1 MPDATRRSRG
11 TWNAEQDQMKL
22 LISAYAC
29 APNRGSEHAVGWAW
43 VMEAHRL
50 GHEVWV
56 LASPAH
62 RNSIELACRASA
74 DLASIHWIFP
84 EVKGWPLRQGSEPK
98 WERTY
103 NLLWQRAAARHAR
116 DLLEE
121 THIDLVH
128 HVTWA
133 GIRAPTFLGRL
144 GPPLIV
150 GPIGGGESSPPSL
163 RVGLGMRG
171 RLLEGIRDLSNAT
184 IGLNPL
190 VRRGLLD
197 AALIFVSTE
206 DTQRLLARALHR
218 ASIVFSQVGLPD
230 RPEVR
235 DRSSAAASP
244 RFIYAGR
251 LLYWKG
257 LHIALRA
264 FAEIVK
270 NAPGARF
277 TIVGDGPERARLGA
291 QVKALRLGDHV
302 DFIPRLPQ
310 QQLFE
315 LFDNNDLMLFPSLHD
330 SGGFVVVE
338 AMSRGLPVA
347 CLDLGGPRDIV
358 TADSGIVVGTHG
370 RNTQS
375 VAAAMAEEILCL
387 LDTPGRLAELSVGAI
402 ERAQHFLTRNRVP
415 DFYRRVAE
423 FGIGR
428 GGAHGIARRPAALP
442 MKARSA
448 SASAGGL

>member
-1 MPDATRRSRG
+1 M
-11 TWNAEQDQMKL
+11 NL

-43 VMEAHRL
+43 VTEAHRL
-50 GHEVWV
+50 GHDVWV

-62 RNSIELACRASA
+62 RDAIELACRASA
-74 DLASIHWIFP
+74 DLATIRWIFP
-84 EVKGWPLRQGSEPK
+84 EVKGWPLRQGCEPK

-116 DLLEE
+116 DLLEK
-121 THIDLVH
+121 TPIDLIH

-150 GPIGGGESSPPSL
+150 GPIGGGESSPVSL
-163 RVGLGMRG
+163 RAGLGMRG

-184 IGLNPL
+184 IALNPL
-190 VRRGLLD
+190 VRPGLRS
-197 AALIFVSTE
+197 AALIFTSTE
-206 DTQRLLARALHR
+206 DTRRLLARTVRR
-218 ASIVFSQVGLPD
+218 ASIVFSQVGLPE
-230 RPEVR
+230 RPEISR
-235 DRSSAAASP
+235 RESTSSPP

-264 FAEIVK
+264 FAEIARD
-270 NAPGARF
+270 APDARF
-277 TIVGDGPERARLGA
+277 TIVGDGPERVRLGA
-291 QVKALRLGDHV
+291 QVKALRLDDHV

-315 LFDNNDLMLFPSLHD
+315 LFDRNDLMLFPSLHD
-330 SGGFVVVE
+330 SGGFVVIE
-338 AMSRGLPVA
+338 AMARGLPVV

-358 TADSGIVVGTHG
+358 TADCGIVVGTQG

-375 VAAAMAEEILCL
+375 VATAMAEETLRL
-387 LDTPGRLAELSVGAI
+387 LNTPERLAGLSVGAVA
-402 ERAQHFLTRNRVP
+402 RAQHFLTRQRVT

-423 FGIGR
+423 FETDR
-428 GGAHGIARRPAALP
+428 GKAQGIARRPTASP
-442 MKARSA
+442 MKAGNT
-448 SASAGGL
+448 SASAGRL